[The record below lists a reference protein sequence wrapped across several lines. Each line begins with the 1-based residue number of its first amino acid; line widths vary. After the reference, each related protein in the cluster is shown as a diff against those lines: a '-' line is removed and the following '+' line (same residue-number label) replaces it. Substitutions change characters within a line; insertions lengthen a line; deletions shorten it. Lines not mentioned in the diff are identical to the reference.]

1 MSSQTAI
8 RGKVF
13 RDPVHELIR
22 VDPEDSFVLN
32 LMDTPE
38 FQRLRRVRQLGVSAL
53 TYPGAEHSRFSHSL
67 GVFNFAQRMLAIL
80 RARYHRSSTA
90 TDLLDQNAKTV
101 KAAALLHDVGHSPF
115 SHMAERA
122 FGMRGRHERKTIELV
137 TGEGS
142 IREILSDHK
151 IDPEQ
156 VANLVSGASEFR
168 ILVDIVS
175 SQLDAD
181 RMDYL
186 LRDACNTGV
195 KYGSFD
201 SEWLLSS
208 LVIGTEPNTT
218 APGNVY
224 DWRLCLDERRGLHSA
239 EQFII
244 ARMHMSLQVYFH
256 HATRGWEAHLL
267 CLFREAATLAEKNEL
282 PESTPHLAREF
293 FRTKGKIEPA
303 LFLQLDEAT
312 ILCALQQWTFAE
324 KHPRLRD
331 LAASFLSR
339 RKIFHCFEL
348 PRSDYRTA
356 IQLSGALKDIGNE
369 EYDWLLD
376 SSDLV
381 TYEDFDS
388 MFRGSKRTPAEVS
401 TTAILL
407 ADGVLAAAAR
417 PVESDSIMLRA
428 MGDNPIEAINRL
440 YCHQDIVEPVK
451 KLLVALGVL

>member
-1 MSSQTAI
+1 VSSQTAI

-22 VDPEDSFVLN
+22 VDPEDSFALN
-32 LMDTPE
+32 LMDTRE

-67 GVFNFAQRMLAIL
+67 GVFNFAQRMLEIL
-80 RARYHRSSTA
+80 RARYHRSSIA
-90 TDLLDQNAKTV
+90 TDLVDQNSRAV
-101 KAAALLHDVGHSPF
+101 KAAALLHDVGHGPF

-122 FGMRGRHERKTIELV
+122 FGMRGRHEKKTVELI
-137 TGEGS
+137 TSEGS
-142 IREILSDHK
+142 IQEILSDHK

-156 VANLVSGASEFR
+156 VANFITGASEFR

-181 RMDYL
+181 RMDYI
-186 LRDACNTGV
+186 LRDAHSTGV

-208 LVIGTEPNTT
+208 LCIGTEPNRK
-218 APGNVY
+218 APGDAY

-267 CLFREAATLAEKNEL
+267 CLFREAAALAEKNEL
-282 PESTPHLAREF
+282 PESTPDLAREF
-293 FRTKGKIEPA
+293 FRTKGKAGPA
-303 LFLQLDEAT
+303 QFLQLDEAT
-312 ILCALQQWTFAE
+312 IVCAMQQWTFAE

-331 LAASFLSR
+331 LASSFLAR
-339 RKIFHCFEL
+339 RKVFHCFEL
-348 PRSDYRTA
+348 PRSDYRVTM
-356 IQLSGALKDIGNE
+356 QLSSELKKIGQE
-369 EYDWLLD
+369 ERDWLLD

-381 TYEDFDS
+381 SYEDFDS
-388 MFRGSKRTPAEVS
+388 IFRGSKRTPAEVS
-401 TTAILL
+401 TTAVLL
-407 ADGVLAAAAR
+407 AEGALGAPAR
-417 PVESDSIMLRA
+417 PVEADSIMLRA

-440 YCHQDIVEPVK
+440 YCHQDIVVPVK
-451 KLLVALGVL
+451 KVLAALGVS

>member
-8 RGKVF
+8 RGKIF

-22 VDPEDSFVLN
+22 VEAEDSFALN
-32 LMDTPE
+32 LMDTPA

-53 TYPGAEHSRFSHSL
+53 TYPGAEHSRFAHSL
-67 GVFNFAQRMLAIL
+67 GVFNFAQRILGIL
-80 RARYHRSSTA
+80 RGRYHRNSTA

-101 KAAALLHDVGHSPF
+101 KAAALLHDIGHGPF

-122 FGMRGRHERKTIELV
+122 FGMRGRHEKKTVELI

-151 IDPEQ
+151 IDPEY
-156 VANLVSGASEFR
+156 VANLITGASEFR

-181 RMDYL
+181 RMDYI
-186 LRDACNTGV
+186 LRDAHSTGV

-208 LVIGTEPNTT
+208 LCIGTEPNKE
-218 APGNVY
+218 APGAEY

-267 CLFREAATLAEKNEL
+267 CLFREAAALAEKNEL
-282 PESTPHLAREF
+282 PASTPDLAREF
-293 FRTKGKIEPA
+293 FRTKGKVGPVEFP
-303 LFLQLDEAT
+303 QLDEAT
-312 ILCALQQWTFAE
+312 ILCAMQQWTFAE
-324 KHPRLRD
+324 KAPRLQQ
-331 LAASFLSR
+331 LASSFLTR
-339 RKIFHCFEL
+339 RKLFKCFEL
-348 PRSDYRTA
+348 PASDYRVA
-356 IQLSGALKDIGNE
+356 MQLSGELKKLGRE
-369 EYDWLLD
+369 ERDWLLD

-381 TYEDFDS
+381 SYEDFDS
-388 MFRGSKRTPAEVS
+388 IFRGSKRTPAEVS
-401 TTAILL
+401 TTAVLL
-407 ADGVLAAAAR
+407 AEGTLAAAAR
-417 PVESDSIMLRA
+417 PVEADSIMLRA

-440 YCHQDIVEPVK
+440 YCHQDIVVPVK
-451 KLLVALGVL
+451 KMLAELGIL

>member
-1 MSSQTAI
+1 VSSQTAI

-13 RDPVHELIR
+13 RDPVHGLIR

-90 TDLLDQNAKTV
+90 TDLLDQNAKAV
-101 KAAALLHDVGHSPF
+101 RAAALLHDVGHSPF

-122 FGMRGRHERKTIELV
+122 FGMRGRHERKTVELV
-137 TGEGS
+137 TSEGS

-186 LRDACNTGV
+186 LRDARNTGV

-208 LVIGTEPNTT
+208 LCIGTEPNVP

-267 CLFREAATLAEKNEL
+267 CMFREAATLAEKNEL
-282 PESTPHLAREF
+282 PESTPNLAREF
-293 FRTKGKIEPA
+293 FRTKGKVEPGQ
-303 LFLQLDEAT
+303 FLQLDEST
-312 ILCALQQWTFAE
+312 ILCAMQQWTFAE

-331 LAASFLSR
+331 LAKSFLSR
-339 RKIFHCFEL
+339 RKMFHCFEL

-356 IQLSGALKDIGNE
+356 MQLSGALKEIGKE
-369 EYDWLLD
+369 EHDWLLD

-388 MFRGSKRTPAEVS
+388 IFRGSKRTPAEVS

-407 ADGVLAAAAR
+407 ADGILAAAAR

-440 YCHQDIVEPVK
+440 YCHQDIVDPVK
-451 KLLVALGVL
+451 KLLAGLGVL